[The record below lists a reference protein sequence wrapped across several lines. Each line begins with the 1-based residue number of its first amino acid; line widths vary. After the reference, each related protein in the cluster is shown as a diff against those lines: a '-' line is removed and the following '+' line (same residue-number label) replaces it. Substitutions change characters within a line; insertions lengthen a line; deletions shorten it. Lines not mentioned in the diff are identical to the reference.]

1 LSGFNH
7 FDDSGK
13 AHMVN
18 VGSKSITKRKAVATG
33 NISVSRDT
41 IKLIKAGST
50 KKGDVLGVARI
61 AAIQATKQT
70 SQLIPLCHPVSISGV
85 SVEFSIDEAIQSVE
99 CTVTAESIGLTGVE
113 MEALSGVSIG
123 LLTIYDMCKA
133 IDKGMNINSIRLLE
147 KTGGKSGT
155 WKGN

>member
-1 LSGFNH
+1 
-7 FDDSGK
+7 
-13 AHMVN
+13 MVN

>member
-1 LSGFNH
+1 
-7 FDDSGK
+7 
-13 AHMVN
+13 MVN

-147 KTGGKSGT
+147 KTGAKSGT

>member
-1 LSGFNH
+1 MSGFNH